1 MAYYRLLEKEL
12 RAYCEAV
19 MGKYGFNEKQSRDI
33 ADILLTADLQ
43 GLESHGVQRLIR
55 YHRGVQS
62 GVIHPDAVPE
72 VVHETPLS
80 VVLDAHSAMGQI
92 AAVDAMERAIAK
104 AKQYGFGAAVVRNSN
119 HFGVGGY
126 YAMMAER
133 EDMLGMCFTN
143 TQAICVPTFG
153 REVMLGT
160 NPIAFAMPADPIP
173 MLYDVATTVVP
184 RGKLEVYAK
193 QGKPMPLGWAVDE
206 NGRDTTDAK
215 RVIDNINSKAG
226 GGILPLGGSSPAT
239 GSHKGYGLALIVE
252 ILSSIIAGGA
262 TSNHVSKNGLGDTSQ
277 SFFALD
283 YGMFGDKAAMRE
295 SLSTLLQELRD
306 SAKAEGRT
314 RIYTSGEMEVDSRR
328 EKLANGI
335 PVNDS
340 TLAELRTVGSELGL
354 DFDAMVSVKAT
365 E

>member
-1 MAYYRLLEKEL
+1 MAYYRLPEKEL
-12 RAYCEAV
+12 RAYCETV

-55 YHRGVQS
+55 YHRGVKS
-62 GVIHPDAVPE
+62 GVIRPDAVPE

-206 NGRDTTDAK
+206 NGKDTSDAK

-262 TSNHVSKNGLGDTSQ
+262 TSNHVSKNGLGDT
-277 SFFALD
+277 
-283 YGMFGDKAAMRE
+283 
-295 SLSTLLQELRD
+295 
-306 SAKAEGRT
+306 
-314 RIYTSGEMEVDSRR
+314 
-328 EKLANGI
+328 
-335 PVNDS
+335 
-340 TLAELRTVGSELGL
+340 
-354 DFDAMVSVKAT
+354 
-365 E
+365 